1 MFGVNIS
8 ELIIWHRMAACFG
21 WRPQIVH

>member
-8 ELIIWHRMAACFG
+8 ELIRHRMAVLFG
-21 WRPQIVH
+21 WRPQTVQ